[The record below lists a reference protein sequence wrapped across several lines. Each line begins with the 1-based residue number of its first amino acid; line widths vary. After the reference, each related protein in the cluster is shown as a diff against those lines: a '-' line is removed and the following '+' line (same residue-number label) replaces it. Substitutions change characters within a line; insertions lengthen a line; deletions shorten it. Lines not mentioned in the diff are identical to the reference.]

1 MGKKNKNKEYL
12 KLTHANDVIK
22 AVTENR
28 AKHGQIKVRGEKG
41 KKKTKALKRMCV
53 HHYYTKKNK
62 LAIALNPDKNGN
74 LRCSACGKIV
84 SATAFNEA
92 DVMKN
97 AEKMTNIMDRIAYLA
112 IEAGHGDEAF
122 VDKAI
127 EIKANAVK
135 VASAGIHMEEVLKRN
150 ARRKKGKK
158 GKGGKNVTMDSVK
171 SWIRR

>member
-1 MGKKNKNKEYL
+1 MGKKNKDHL

-28 AKHGQIKVRGEKG
+28 GKHGQIKVRGEKG

-53 HHYYTKKNK
+53 HHYYTKKGK
-62 LAIALNPDKNGN
+62 LAISLNPDKNGN

-84 SATAFNEA
+84 SVASFNEPE
-92 DVMKN
+92 VMKT
-97 AEKMTNIMDRIAYLA
+97 AEKITSIMDRIAYLA
-112 IEAGHGDEAF
+112 IESNHGDEPF

-135 VASAGIHMEEVLKRN
+135 VASAGIQMEEVLKRN

-158 GKGGKNVTMDSVK
+158 GKGGKNVTMDAVK